1 MTAGRLIGLD
11 HGIKRIGIAI
21 SDPLQIVARELMIL
35 TRRSREEDFAAINT
49 IASQHQVVGFVIGM
63 PVNRDLPE
71 NMHSQADTVRLWI
84 SRFQQTTP
92 LPIIEWEEA
101 LTSVDAQELARQK
114 RRKPGAPIDDLAA
127 RLILQS
133 YLDALH
139 AGLVQPVSSGDSQP

>member
-1 MTAGRLIGLD
+1 MTSGRLIGID
-11 HGIKRIGIAI
+11 HGIKRIGLAI

-35 TRRSREEDFAAINT
+35 TRRSRDEDFAAINS
-49 IASQHQVVGFVIGM
+49 IASQHDAIGFVIGM

-71 NMHSQADTVRLWI
+71 GVHSQADTVRLWI
-84 SRFQQTTP
+84 SRFRQTTL
-92 LPIIEWEEA
+92 LPIVEWEEA

-139 AGLVQPVSSGDSQP
+139 AGLAQPISHRDLKP